1 MLTNHTVEVATN
13 LGKALGTE
21 GLTVGVKPGTLLA
34 ELSSAITNKV
44 NIAGCINDLTQATE
58 EDTWIVKDLLQAGSE
73 GDCSDGDKH
82 LSPLADDKQYVLS
95 EHDAL
100 MDNYIVEISNLAAG
114 YMSFAH
120 ATVNSKVTELADA
133 IRAQADRYKPREA
146 EDFFNVT
153 FYKLDDIF
161 HSPFVAEEINED
173 EVSSKWEY
181 QPLNLAELEDLELSE
196 LNVFETGH
204 EFTDTA
210 IKAYLA
216 TVESPKSLIL
226 NYQYT
231 PVEAVDAIECSFVN
245 FLFYRNMAINP
256 RVNTGDSLS
265 VLKEKAL
272 ENSRYFAHELYQAL
286 KLYNSMVKTGRLV
299 ATSNIHAFSY
309 ISEKTYS
316 VKVIN
321 ENFEKAVE
329 EGCNIET
336 LFGMLSS
343 SDKLASITV
352 KELVE
357 GKESYFASWTRIRS
371 LYLSHLNDNMVE
383 TFKFIVRNELDNS
396 LLEDRITDAE
406 KEVISSKP
414 DFIKETIEQ
423 ANAYIDG
430 IVRTDMEDVDKIALQ
445 IVAGIR
451 FRFSNAYTILKRMD
465 DIMRMDEQIEG
476 QEAAVLSLIDYMIDY
491 VTCQM
496 TCTVA

>member
-1 MLTNHTVEVATN
+1 M
-13 LGKALGTE
+13 
-21 GLTVGVKPGTLLA
+21 
-34 ELSSAITNKV
+34 
-44 NIAGCINDLTQATE
+44 
-58 EDTWIVKDLLQAGSE
+58 
-73 GDCSDGDKH
+73 
-82 LSPLADDKQYVLS
+82 
-95 EHDAL
+95 
-100 MDNYIVEISNLAAG
+100 
-114 YMSFAH
+114 
-120 ATVNSKVTELADA
+120 
-133 IRAQADRYKPREA
+133 
-146 EDFFNVT
+146 
-153 FYKLDDIF
+153 
-161 HSPFVAEEINED
+161 
-173 EVSSKWEY
+173 
-181 QPLNLAELEDLELSE
+181 
-196 LNVFETGH
+196 
-204 EFTDTA
+204 
-210 IKAYLA
+210 
-216 TVESPKSLIL
+216 
-226 NYQYT
+226 
-231 PVEAVDAIECSFVN
+231 
-245 FLFYRNMAINP
+245 
-256 RVNTGDSLS
+256 
-265 VLKEKAL
+265 KEKAL

-299 ATSNIHAFSY
+299 ATSDIHAFSY

-430 IVRTDMEDVDKIALQ
+430 IVRADMEDVDKIALQ

-496 TCTVA
+496 TCTLA